1 MHIHTPAAAP
11 CRAVGIPRTRNPALR
26 GGDQLAGHVVWEKN
40 SPAFLQ
46 NLLQALVGPLFF
58 VAVLTG
64 EWPRPAQNAPTL
76 PDAA

>member
-1 MHIHTPAAAP
+1 
-11 CRAVGIPRTRNPALR
+11 
-26 GGDQLAGHVVWEKN
+26 
-40 SPAFLQ
+40 
-46 NLLQALVGPLFF
+46 VGPLFF